1 MVPLSQQEYQ
11 LFQRYIADKCGIALD
26 ASKAYL
32 VESRLAKLLID
43 SQCDSFSELFALL
56 ESHSDANIETRV
68 IDAITTNETYWFRD
82 PGSWQMI
89 TTIWLPQKIAAI
101 QEQKNKVDQR
111 NQKIRVWSAAASTGQ
126 EIYSLII
133 LISEY
138 LKNHHITAVSLD
150 DFEFLATDISTHVL
164 SIARRGHYDP
174 ITIMRGLKP
183 ELRDAYFNRVGS
195 SWVLNEDYRKR
206 VRFEPFNLQN
216 SFLLLGKFDL
226 VFCRN
231 VLIYFTDALR
241 SDIYKKTAQ
250 VLKPQGVLLIGAA
263 EIYYPMDDYFLK
275 NITSDGTYFTV
286 KEEAK

>member
-1 MVPLSQQEYQ
+1 MVALSEQEYQ
-11 LFQRYIADKCGIALD
+11 LFQRYIAEKCGIALD
-26 ASKAYL
+26 ESKAYL

-43 SQCDSFSELFALL
+43 SQCESFSELFALL

-89 TTIWLPQKIAAI
+89 TTEWLPQKIAAM
-101 QEQKNKVDQR
+101 QARK

-138 LKNHHITAVSLD
+138 LKNNHITAVTID
-150 DFEFLATDISTHVL
+150 DFEFLATDISTNVL
-164 SIARRGHYDP
+164 TIARRGYYDP

-183 ELRDAYFNRVGS
+183 DLRDAYFNREGT
-195 SWVLNEDYRKR
+195 SWVLKEAYRKR

-216 SFLLLGKFDL
+216 SFMLLGKFDL

-231 VLIYFTDALR
+231 VLIYFTEALR
-241 SDIYKKTAQ
+241 SDVFKKTTQ
-250 VLKPQGVLLIGAA
+250 VLKPEGVLLIGAA
-263 EIYYPMDDYFLK
+263 EIYYSMDAYFQK

-286 KEEAK
+286 KETTK

>member
-1 MVPLSQQEYQ
+1 MVALSQQEYQ
-11 LFQRYIADKCGIALD
+11 LFQRYIAAKCGIALD
-26 ASKAYL
+26 ESKAYL

-43 SQCDSFSELFALL
+43 SQCDSFAELFALL

-82 PGSWQMI
+82 PGSWQMLSKH
-89 TTIWLPQKIAAI
+89 WLPQNIAAL
-101 QEQKNKVDQR
+101 QARKNG
-111 NQKIRVWSAAASTGQ
+111 KIRVWSAAASTGQ

-138 LKNHHITAVSLD
+138 LKNNHITAVSLD

-183 ELRDAYFNRVGS
+183 ELRDAYFSRAGS

-216 SFLLLGKFDL
+216 SFMLLGKFDL

-231 VLIYFTDALR
+231 VLIYFTEALR

-250 VLKPQGVLLIGAA
+250 VLKPQGLLLIGAA
-263 EIYYPMDDYFLK
+263 EIYYPMDDYFQK

-286 KEEAK
+286 KEEVK